1 MAQRVDNPEE
11 FQFREF
17 RTGQVSRKRLVRG
30 TRYPWQ
36 VWGDGNA
43 WRLWRGVDFTGTIPG
58 IRGAAYAAARA
69 RGMRAE
75 TQTWQDA
82 SGSGIIIQFVP
93 EEG

>member
-1 MAQRVDNPEE
+1 MAQRMDEPGT
-11 FQFREF
+11 FQFREY
-17 RTGQVSRKRLVRG
+17 RTVKSKKRAVRG
-30 TRYPWQ
+30 PRYPWH
-36 VWGDGNA
+36 VWGDGHA

-58 IRGAAYAAARA
+58 IRGAAYAAARV

-82 SGSGIIIQFVP
+82 NGSGIIVRFVP